1 MTPLGFVKLLLMIM
15 DSSYQTLVLNRL
27 WQAVNVVGVERA
39 FSLLA
44 LEHAQVIYAE
54 DGSFRL
60 FDADAWFAFSAET
73 PPSEGGR
80 LIHTVNQSVRVPSVL
95 LLRRYD
101 RMLLREMKFNRQNL
115 FERDG
120 YRCQYC
126 GNSFVAKE
134 LNMDHVVP
142 RDRGGK
148 TSWENVVT
156 SCIRC
161 NSRKGNRDPN
171 EAGMYLL
178 REPVRPRQRPFV
190 SFLYGRPIEDSWR
203 HFIQAK

>member
-1 MTPLGFVKLLLMIM
+1 META
-15 DSSYQTLVLNRL
+15 YQTLVLNRL

-60 FDADAWFAFSAET
+60 FDADTWFAFSAET

>member
-1 MTPLGFVKLLLMIM
+1 META
-15 DSSYQTLVLNRL
+15 YQTLVLNRL

-80 LIHTVNQSVRVPSVL
+80 LIHTVNQSVRVPSVP

>member
-1 MTPLGFVKLLLMIM
+1 META
-15 DSSYQTLVLNRL
+15 YQTLVLNRL

-171 EAGMYLL
+171 EACMFLL

>member
-1 MTPLGFVKLLLMIM
+1 META
-15 DSSYQTLVLNRL
+15 YQTLVLNRL

-171 EAGMYLL
+171 EAGMFLL

>member
-1 MTPLGFVKLLLMIM
+1 MPGVCSVTVYPLMETA
-15 DSSYQTLVLNRL
+15 YQTLVLNRL

-171 EAGMYLL
+171 EAGMFLL

>member
-1 MTPLGFVKLLLMIM
+1 M
-15 DSSYQTLVLNRL
+15 DTAYQTLVLNRL

-60 FDADAWFAFSAET
+60 FDADAWFAFSTEA
-73 PPSEGGR
+73 PPSEGSR
-80 LIHTVNQSVRVPSVL
+80 LIHTVSQAVRVPGVL
-95 LLRRYD
+95 LLRNYD

-120 YRCQYC
+120 HRCQYC

-161 NSRKGNRDPN
+161 NSRKGNRDPR
-171 EAGMYLL
+171 EASMHLL

>member
-1 MTPLGFVKLLLMIM
+1 META
-15 DSSYQTLVLNRL
+15 YQTLVLNRL

-95 LLRRYD
+95 LLRKYD

>member
-1 MTPLGFVKLLLMIM
+1 MY
-15 DSSYQTLVLNRL
+15 SAYQTLVLNRL

-60 FDADAWFAFSAET
+60 FDADAWFSFSTEP
-73 PPSEGGR
+73 PPSAGSR

-95 LLRRYD
+95 LLRNYD

-126 GNSFVAKE
+126 GNSFVAKK

-161 NSRKGNRDPN
+161 NSRKGNRDPG
-171 EAGMYLL
+171 EADMLLL
-178 REPVRPRQRPFV
+178 REPVRPRRRPFV

-203 HFIQAK
+203 HFVPAK

>member
-1 MTPLGFVKLLLMIM
+1 
-15 DSSYQTLVLNRL
+15 
-27 WQAVNVVGVERA
+27 
-39 FSLLA
+39 
-44 LEHAQVIYAE
+44 
-54 DGSFRL
+54 
-60 FDADAWFAFSAET
+60 
-73 PPSEGGR
+73 
-80 LIHTVNQSVRVPSVL
+80 
-95 LLRRYD
+95 
-101 RMLLREMKFNRQNL
+101 MLLREMKFNRQNL

-171 EAGMYLL
+171 EAGMFLL

>member
-1 MTPLGFVKLLLMIM
+1 META
-15 DSSYQTLVLNRL
+15 YQTLVLNRL

-80 LIHTVNQSVRVPSVL
+80 LIHTVNQSVRLPSVL

>member
-1 MTPLGFVKLLLMIM
+1 META
-15 DSSYQTLVLNRL
+15 YQTLVLNRL

-115 FERDG
+115 FEREG

>member
-1 MTPLGFVKLLLMIM
+1 META
-15 DSSYQTLVLNRL
+15 YQTLVLNRL

-60 FDADAWFAFSAET
+60 FDADAWFDFSAEI

-95 LLRRYD
+95 LLRKYD

-120 YRCQYC
+120 YCCQYC
-126 GNSFVAKE
+126 GDLFVAKE

>member
-1 MTPLGFVKLLLMIM
+1 META
-15 DSSYQTLVLNRL
+15 YQTLVLNRL

-126 GNSFVAKE
+126 GNSFAAKE

>member
-1 MTPLGFVKLLLMIM
+1 META
-15 DSSYQTLVLNRL
+15 YQTLVLNRL

>member
-1 MTPLGFVKLLLMIM
+1 M
-15 DSSYQTLVLNRL
+15 DTAYQTLVLNRL

>member
-1 MTPLGFVKLLLMIM
+1 MIM

-60 FDADAWFAFSAET
+60 FDADTWFAFSAET

>member
-1 MTPLGFVKLLLMIM
+1 META
-15 DSSYQTLVLNRL
+15 YQTLVLNRL

-60 FDADAWFAFSAET
+60 FDADAWFAFSAEA

>member
-1 MTPLGFVKLLLMIM
+1 METAF
-15 DSSYQTLVLNRL
+15 QTLVLNRL

-171 EAGMYLL
+171 EAGMFLL

>member
-1 MTPLGFVKLLLMIM
+1 META
-15 DSSYQTLVLNRL
+15 YQTLVLNRL

-161 NSRKGNRDPN
+161 NSRKGNRDPI
-171 EAGMYLL
+171 EAGMFLL

>member
-1 MTPLGFVKLLLMIM
+1 METAF
-15 DSSYQTLVLNRL
+15 QTLVLNRL

>member
-1 MTPLGFVKLLLMIM
+1 META
-15 DSSYQTLVLNRL
+15 YQTLVLNRL
-27 WQAVNVVGVERA
+27 WQAVNVVGVERT